1 MKCNTS
7 NHQSH
12 LLDAVLAVTSIHSM
26 LQIMVEEL
34 YVLEHCKLSRV
45 QLAAVQVC
53 AAAGTY
59 RLQTEPSIGTVALE
73 ASFTHTVLQA

>member
-1 MKCNTS
+1 MKCNTC

-12 LLDAVLAVTSIHSM
+12 LLDPVLAVTSTQSM

-34 YVLEHCKLSRV
+34 YVLEHCKLSQV
-45 QLAAVQVC
+45 QLPAVQVC

-73 ASFTHTVLQA
+73 MSSTHTIL